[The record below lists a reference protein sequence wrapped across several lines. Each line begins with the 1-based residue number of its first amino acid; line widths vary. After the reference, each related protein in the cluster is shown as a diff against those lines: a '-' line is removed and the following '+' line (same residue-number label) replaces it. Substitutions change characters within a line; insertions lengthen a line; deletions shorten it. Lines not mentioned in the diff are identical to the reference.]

1 MQHHASIAVWAGNNE
16 NEAALVQNWYDTNE
30 NYEQYKSDYIALY
43 VDTIMPAVA
52 EQDTTRTYLVIS
64 FASFLMFYN
73 FYLEYKSKLDG
84 YRKPPFI
91 SIIFL
96 KTSSPSNGVEK
107 TKEAGWVNTDPQS
120 SFWGDR
126 HFYTYNAD
134 GWDPTSYPD
143 GPRFVSEFG
152 SIL

>member
-1 MQHHASIAVWAGNNE
+1 MIAKLVDDIKRKKLILTKTIDSINNSKVQRLQHHASIAVWAGNNE

-73 FYLEYKSKLDG
+73 FYLKARCLQKTTIYFYNFSQDIKSIEWC
-84 YRKPPFI
+84 RKDEGSWLGKHRS
-91 SIIFL
+91 SII
-96 KTSSPSNGVEK
+96 
-107 TKEAGWVNTDPQS
+107 
-120 SFWGDR
+120 
-126 HFYTYNAD
+126 
-134 GWDPTSYPD
+134 
-143 GPRFVSEFG
+143 
-152 SIL
+152 ILGR